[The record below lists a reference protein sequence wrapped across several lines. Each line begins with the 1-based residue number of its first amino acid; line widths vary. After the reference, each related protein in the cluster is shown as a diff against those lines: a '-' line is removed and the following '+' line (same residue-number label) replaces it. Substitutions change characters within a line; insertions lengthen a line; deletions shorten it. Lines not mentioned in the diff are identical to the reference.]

1 MESGL
6 VVFTLFGVFL
16 RLNLLKI
23 DLDVL
28 GVCASAKAGFTV
40 STGWTFLR
48 VNLLKNDFFGAGAT
62 EGAGATFFLVKKLKN
77 PPPLFDLRV
86 RAILI

>member
-6 VVFTLFGVFL
+6 AVFTLFGFL

-28 GVCASAKAGFTV
+28 GVCASAKAGFIV
-40 STGWTFLR
+40 STGWAFLR
-48 VNLLKNDFFGAGAT
+48 VNLLKNDFFGAGAR
-62 EGAGATFFLVKKLKN
+62 EGVGATFFLLKKLNN
-77 PPPLFDLRV
+77 PPPLFLDLIV
-86 RAILI
+86 RTILI